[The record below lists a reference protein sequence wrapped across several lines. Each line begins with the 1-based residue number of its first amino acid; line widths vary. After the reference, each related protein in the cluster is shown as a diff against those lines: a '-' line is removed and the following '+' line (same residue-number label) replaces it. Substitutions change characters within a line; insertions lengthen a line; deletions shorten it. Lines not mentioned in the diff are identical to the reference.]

1 MKLALKEILI
11 NLGGWSS
18 KKYKKKK
25 GYTLIEVIVSIAISI
40 IVMTIGTTLIIRTY
54 RSYVNIVEENIR
66 ADSVDNA
73 LLTIDRLLTG
83 YMITSIIPDSVNDE
97 IKINYLIEHG
107 KVGIKSKT
115 IKLYQSKLRVETYRV
130 GMSKSGNNTV
140 LNGVKSFDVIK
151 KKNMYYYKI
160 TLDRG
165 GEIIHCI

>member
-1 MKLALKEILI
+1 MRLALKEILI

-18 KKYKKKK
+18 KKYNKEK
-25 GYTLIEVIVSIAISI
+25 GYTLIEVIVSIAISTI
-40 IVMTIGTTLIIRTY
+40 FMIIGTTLIINSY

-66 ADSVDNA
+66 ADALDNA

-83 YMITSIIPDSVNDE
+83 YMIMSIVPNSVNDE

-115 IKLYQSKLRVETYRV
+115 IKRYQSKLRVETYRA

-140 LNGVKSFDVIK
+140 LNDIKSFDVIQ
-151 KKNMYYYKI
+151 KKNIYYYKI
-160 TLDRG
+160 TLDTG
-165 GEIIHCI
+165 EEIIHCI